1 MTALSFLPPPVH
13 SYISDF
19 VARARR
25 LATAR
30 AVGLAAAIF
39 VGWRLA
45 CCALDRFAQFNGW
58 TRLGLLAS
66 GLLACA
72 VLVLRPLLVAR
83 RRTKDALLAATEIER
98 HDPRFGQ
105 RLVTVVSRLM
115 GPTEHR
121 GSEDI
126 LYRLLNDVSHQAG
139 SARRPRP
146 IPLRRVIR
154 PWLALAVLVALG
166 TYLARQPD
174 FGLPRLLLRYA
185 VPLAAVEPVTT
196 TRLVVTPGDT
206 DVEQSRPLR
215 IEVTAHRLGE
225 GRTVWVWLSENR
237 GEWVRRPMN

>member
-39 VGWRLA
+39 VGWTLA

-58 TRLGLLAS
+58 TRLALLAS
-66 GLLACA
+66 GLLACTI
-72 VLVLRPLLVAR
+72 LVLRPLQIAR
-83 RRTKDALLAATEIER
+83 RRTKDGVLAAVEIER

-105 RLVTVVSRLM
+105 RLITIVSRVM
-115 GPTEHR
+115 GPPEHR

-126 LYRLLNDVSHQAG
+126 LYRLLNDVSRQAG
-139 SARRPRP
+139 AARRPRP
-146 IPLRRVIR
+146 IPLRQVIR
-154 PWLALAVLVALG
+154 PWLALAALAALG
-166 TYLARQPD
+166 AYLARQPD

-185 VPLAAVEPVTT
+185 APL
-196 TRLVVTPGDT
+196 
-206 DVEQSRPLR
+206 
-215 IEVTAHRLGE
+215 
-225 GRTVWVWLSENR
+225 
-237 GEWVRRPMN
+237 